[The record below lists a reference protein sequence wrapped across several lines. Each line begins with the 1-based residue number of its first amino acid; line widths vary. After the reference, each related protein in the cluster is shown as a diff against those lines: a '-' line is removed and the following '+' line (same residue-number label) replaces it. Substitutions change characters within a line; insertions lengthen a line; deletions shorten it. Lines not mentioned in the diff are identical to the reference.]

1 MPAKVFLGLGSN
13 LNSPPRQIKAALKA
27 IAKLPG
33 TQLTCCAPWYQS
45 IAIGPGSQPRYIN
58 TVVEIDTVLKPRAL
72 LKALQGIEIQQ
83 GRKRIVRWGPRSLD
97 IDILLY
103 AHQTLNTRQLQ
114 IPHPRLCERNFV
126 LQPLADIAPE
136 LSLPDGTTL
145 AKLLANCS
153 PEGIVRLNAV
163 GSGGRTGQD
172 Y

>member
-1 MPAKVFLGLGSN
+1 MPAKAFLGLGSN
-13 LNSPPRQIKAALKA
+13 LNSPSRQIKAALKA

-33 TQLTCCAPWYQS
+33 TQLVCCAPWYQS

-72 LKALQGIEIQQ
+72 LQVLQQVEKRQ
-83 GRKRIVRWGPRSLD
+83 GRKRIVRWGPRTLD

-103 AHQTLNTRQLQ
+103 AKQTLKTQQLR
-114 IPHPRLCERNFV
+114 IPHPRLGERNFV
-126 LQPLADIAPE
+126 LYPMADIAPE
-136 LSLPDGTTL
+136 LSLPDGTPL

-153 PEGIVRLNAV
+153 PEGIVRLNAG

>member
-1 MPAKVFLGLGSN
+1 MPAKVYLGLGSN
-13 LNSPPRQIKAALKA
+13 LNSPPRQIRAALRA

-33 TQLTCCAPWYQS
+33 TRLVRCAPWYRS
-45 IAIGPGSQPRYIN
+45 IAIGPGSQGRYIN
-58 TVVEIDTVLKPRAL
+58 TVAEIDSVLKPRAL
-72 LKALQGIEIQQ
+72 LQSLQQIEKQQ

-126 LQPLADIAPE
+126 LQPLVDIAPA
-136 LSLPDGTTL
+136 LTLPNGTPL

-153 PEGIVRLNAV
+153 PEGIVRLSAG
-163 GSGGRTGQD
+163 GSGGRTG
-172 Y
+172 